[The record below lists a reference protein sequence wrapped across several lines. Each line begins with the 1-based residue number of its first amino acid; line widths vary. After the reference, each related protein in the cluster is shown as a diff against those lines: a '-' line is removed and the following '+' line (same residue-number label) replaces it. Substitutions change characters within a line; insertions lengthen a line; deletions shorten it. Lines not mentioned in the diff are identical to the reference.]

1 MKFKNTN
8 RLSQNKVWVKSI
20 KQWIKARDGKG
31 NQINKPLIIDF
42 IQFDNK
48 HLK

>member
-8 RLSQNKVWVKSI
+8 KMAKNKVWVKSI
-20 KQWIKARDGKG
+20 KQWIKARDDKG
-31 NQINKPLIIDF
+31 NQIYKPLIIDF

-48 HLK
+48 HLV